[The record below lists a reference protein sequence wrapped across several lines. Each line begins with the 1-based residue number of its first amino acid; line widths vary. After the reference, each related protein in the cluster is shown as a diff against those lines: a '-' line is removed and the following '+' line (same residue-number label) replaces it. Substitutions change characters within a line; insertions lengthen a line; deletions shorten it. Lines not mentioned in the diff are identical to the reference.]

1 MDGEVEALVVGGV
14 DYGEADRIVH
24 LLTVNGRLTAFAHG
38 AKKSKRRFQGAL
50 DPFTTIRASLSASKK
65 NKGGMPTLVSASVER
80 ARLGLRREL
89 KKIALASYFAEVAR
103 RVAPES
109 EPAEEIYA
117 LVRSALDHLLDQ
129 PATIAA
135 RRAFELALMD
145 RLGYR
150 PMLEACVVCG
160 KEAAP
165 PYVDFNRGGALCAA
179 HRENARELGPKTM
192 QWTAAML
199 DAAEFEPAGE
209 FGAEWADRAARKLTG
224 PMAEFFAVLLDRP
237 PNALALLEAESL

>member
-14 DYGEADRIVH
+14 DYGEADRVVY

-50 DPFTTIRASLSASKK
+50 DPFTTIRASLAASRKRQ
-65 NKGGMPTLVSASVER
+65 GGMPTLTSATVER
-80 ARLGLRREL
+80 PRLELRREL

-109 EPAEEIYA
+109 EPAEEIYE
-117 LVRSALDHLLDQ
+117 LVRSALDHLLEQ

-135 RRAFELALMD
+135 RRAFELLLMD

-150 PMLEACVVCG
+150 PMLQACVVCG
-160 KEAAP
+160 GEAEP
-165 PYVDFNRGGALCAA
+165 PYVDFNRGGALCGA
-179 HRENARELGPKTM
+179 HRESARQMGPKTM

-199 DAAEFEPAGE
+199 ASGAFEPAGD
-209 FGAEWADRAARKLTG
+209 FGPEWADRAARKLTG